1 MMILALDLGKFNTMC
16 CFFDSE
22 TRKHEFIVAATQ
34 REYLTKIFKLKH
46 VDIVV
51 MEACG
56 PCGWISDLCEELGLK
71 TFVCSTNEDAWK
83 WANVKRK
90 TDRDDALKLA
100 RLFILNELKPV
111 HVPSKEHREFRLL
124 VKNRKSIDYRITR
137 VKNCIRSIFV
147 NQGVSIGRGSTA
159 WTKEGRKYI
168 NSFRNPM
175 STCLP
180 REYWKGQLDLEL
192 SQLDALVEQLGIA
205 EKPLEDIAKK
215 DPRIIRLMTIPGVGR
230 KTAEV
235 IVAAIDNADRFAN
248 CRQVSAYFGLV
259 PKQFQSGETDRNG
272 RITKRG
278 SSLVRAILVECAWC
292 SIRYNPWA
300 KAVYERIHGKQKTR
314 KKKAAIALA
323 RKLVVVAWAMLR
335 NKTDWAPAIM
345 AKVTSSYKGG
355 EPRVETAQNAS
366 SVSAPKEETSTESP
380 ERVERVVAS
389 KPKERSSR
397 ATSSLTGQV
406 KTPGR
411 KVVIDAAEAKVR
423 KPSRRAVAT

>member
-1 MMILALDLGKFNTMC
+1 MLILALDLGKFNTMC

-22 TRKHEFIVAATQ
+22 TRKHEFIVAETQ
-34 REYLTKIFKLKH
+34 REFLTKIFKLKQ
-46 VDIVV
+46 VDVVV

-56 PCGWISDLCEELGLK
+56 PSGWICDLCGELGLK

-111 HVPSKEHREFRLL
+111 HVPTKEHREFRLL

-147 NQGVSIGRGSTA
+147 NQGISIARGWTA
-159 WTKEGRKYI
+159 WTKEGRKHI

-175 STCLP
+175 ATCLP
-180 REYWKGQLDLEL
+180 KEYWKGQLDSEL
-192 SQLDALVEQLGIA
+192 SQLDALVVQLESA
-205 EKPLEDIAKK
+205 EKPLEEIAKQ

-235 IVAAIDNADRFAN
+235 VVAAIDNADRFAN

-278 SSLVRAILVECAWC
+278 SGLVRAILVECAWC

-323 RKLVVVAWAMLR
+323 RKLVVVAWAMLH
-335 NKTDWAPAIM
+335 NKTDWDPAIM
-345 AKVTSSYKGG
+345 AKVTSSYKGSD
-355 EPRVETAQNAS
+355 PRVETVQNAS
-366 SVSAPKEETSTESP
+366 SVSAPKEKTLTESP
-380 ERVERVVAS
+380 EPVERVVAS
-389 KPKERSSR
+389 KPKERTSR
-397 ATSSLTGQV
+397 ATSSPTDNV
-406 KTPGR
+406 KKPGR
-411 KVVIDAAEAKVR
+411 RVVIDAAEGKVR

>member
-1 MMILALDLGKFNTMC
+1 MILALDLGKFNTMC

-22 TRKHEFIVAATQ
+22 TRNPEFVVAETQ
-34 REYLTKIFKLKH
+34 RDYLSKIFKLKH

-51 MEACG
+51 MESCG
-56 PCGWISDLCEELGLK
+56 PCGWINDLCEELGLK

-83 WANVKRK
+83 WVNVKRK

-100 RLFILNELKPV
+100 RLHILNELKPV

-124 VKNRKSIDYRITR
+124 VKNRKSIDHRITR
-137 VKNCIRSIFV
+137 SKNCIRSIFV
-147 NQGVSIGRGSTA
+147 NQGVSIPRGSTA
-159 WTKEGRKYI
+159 WTKEGRKHI
-168 NSFRNPM
+168 DSFRIPM
-175 STCLP
+175 GTCSP
-180 REYWKGQLDLEL
+180 REYWKGQLDSEL
-192 SQLDALVEQLGIA
+192 SQLDALVKLLESA
-205 EKPLEDIAKK
+205 EKPLEEIAKK

-272 RITKRG
+272 KITKRG
-278 SSLVRAILVECAWC
+278 SGLVRAILVECAWC

-300 KAVYERIHGKQKTR
+300 KEVYERIHGKQKTR

-335 NKTDWAPAIM
+335 NKTDWDPAVM
-345 AKVTSSYKGG
+345 AQVTSSYK
-355 EPRVETAQNAS
+355 EKQRKVRTAQNSS
-366 SVSAPKEETSTESP
+366 SVSAPKEETLFEGL
-380 ERVERVVAS
+380 ERVERVVVT
-389 KPKERSSR
+389 KPKKRSIVAKSGP
-397 ATSSLTGQV
+397 AGQA
-406 KTPGR
+406 KTPSR
-411 KVVIDAAEAKVR
+411 SVSIDAAGTKVR
-423 KPSRRAVAT
+423 RPKREAIAT

>member
-22 TRKHEFIVAATQ
+22 TRKHEFIVAETQ

-46 VDIVV
+46 VDVVV

-56 PCGWISDLCEELGLK
+56 PCGWISDLCEELGLM

-100 RLFILNELKPV
+100 RLYILNELKAV
-111 HVPSKEHREFRLL
+111 HVPSKEHREFRFL

-147 NQGVSIGRGSTA
+147 NQGVSIARGSTA
-159 WTKEGRKYI
+159 WTKEGRKHI

-175 STCLP
+175 ATCLP
-180 REYWKGQLDLEL
+180 KEYWKGQLDSEL
-192 SQLDALVEQLGIA
+192 SQLDALVVQLESA
-205 EKPLEDIAKK
+205 EKPLEEIAKK

-235 IVAAIDNADRFAN
+235 VVAAIDNPDRFAN

-278 SSLVRAILVECAWC
+278 SGLVRAILVECAWC

-300 KAVYERIHGKQKTR
+300 KSVYERIHGKQKTR

-335 NKTDWAPAIM
+335 NKTDWDPAIM
-345 AKVTSSYKGG
+345 AKVTSSYKGSD
-355 EPRVETAQNAS
+355 PRVETAQNAS
-366 SVSAPKEETSTESP
+366 SVSAPKEETLTESP
-380 ERVERVVAS
+380 ARVERVVAS
-389 KPKERSSR
+389 KPEERSSK
-397 ATSSLTGQV
+397 ATSGLTAQV

-411 KVVIDAAEAKVR
+411 RVAIDAAGAKVR